1 MILFID
7 SDDTG
12 YREER
17 YGANYFRGSS
27 SFFLF
32 ESFVCLAIFFSSVAS
47 FRCTFLHLQR
57 QIAALAIHLF
67 L

>member
-32 ESFVCLAIFFSSVAS
+32 ESFLFAWLFS
-47 FRCTFLHLQR
+47 FLL
-57 QIAALAIHLF
+57 
-67 L
+67 